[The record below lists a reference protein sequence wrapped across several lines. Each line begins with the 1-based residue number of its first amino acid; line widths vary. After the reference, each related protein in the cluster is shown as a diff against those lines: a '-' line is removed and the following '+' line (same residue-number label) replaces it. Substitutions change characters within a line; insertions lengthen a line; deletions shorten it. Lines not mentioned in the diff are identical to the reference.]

1 MTDEHEALKIR
12 FRDQLRRAKAVHDEQ
27 VERARRH
34 RNALFREANDAGLSY
49 YMIAQLTQTD
59 GKDAGY
65 GGEFVR
71 KECQRPADPVT
82 GAPRPDS
89 TDPSAPVVE

>member
-1 MTDEHEALKIR
+1 MTDEHEDLKSR
-12 FRDQLRRAKAVHDEQ
+12 FRDELRKAKAVHDEQ
-27 VERARRH
+27 VELARRR
-34 RNALFREANDAGLSY
+34 RNALFRQANAAGLSY

-71 KECQRPADPVT
+71 KECQRPDVPAVEISRSD
-82 GAPRPDS
+82 GS
-89 TDPSAPVVE
+89 DPSAPVVK